1 MSKTKAFT
9 IKLKPDMQTAMR
21 SLRRTHGINWGF
33 YVREAIKIK
42 LDSVKRT
49 KSV

>member
-9 IKLKPDMQTAMR
+9 IKLKPDMQTEMR